1 MLRHAEMQEIIAR
14 KIQNFNKIMMLQKIL
29 QKTNIPYPEVD
40 RGRNWQRYTVF
51 GHLEFGRPN

>member
-1 MLRHAEMQEIIAR
+1 
-14 KIQNFNKIMMLQKIL
+14 MMLQKIL
-29 QKTNIPYPEVD
+29 QKTNIPYPAVD